1 LRSNFHPQLVHS
13 RTPAAVLQFHHAPGP
28 AVNFQYYA
36 DLWSVH
42 FIEADCK
49 TPIGPPNGGY
59 YYFATLDGLRSFVM
73 RCNPENMPEFE
84 RSVRAWNRG
93 SNFVN
98 VTDEQYGKLKNG
110 PRGGGQRRVPS

>member
-1 LRSNFHPQLVHS
+1 MPR
-13 RTPAAVLQFHHAPGP
+13 VLL
-28 AVNFQYYA
+28 NFQHYN

-49 TPIGPPNGGY
+49 TIIGPQNRY
-59 YYFATLDGLRSFVM
+59 YDFATVDGLRSFVL
-73 RCNPENMPEFE
+73 RCNPEDMEKFE
-84 RSVRAWNRG
+84 RSLRAWSRG

-110 PRGGGQRRVPS
+110 PRDYPGANT

>member
-1 LRSNFHPQLVHS
+1 MSDPHANQP
-13 RTPAAVLQFHHAPGP
+13 RTHRVLL
-28 AVNFQYYA
+28 NFQQYQ
-36 DLWSVH
+36 DLWSIH

-49 TPIGPPNGGY
+49 TIIGPYDRY
-59 YYFATLDGLRSFVM
+59 YYFATLDGLRSFVL

-98 VTDEQYGKLKNG
+98 VTEEQYGKL
-110 PRGGGQRRVPS
+110 RGGI